1 MANKVLV
8 IEGGETTQGT
18 PINQTANPPT
28 SGALLR
34 VGDAGIGSTGVAVS
48 GAGPLTSRY
57 PSSASGDSVYSIAY
71 SYSSSG
77 IGDISANAARW
88 QWASG
93 HAMGHWGRLCAYEGT
108 LWFQSGRLS
117 TGAGSTHIVHHTGNI
132 TKTTGSD
139 DDYPISQKAASDAI
153 AAKVTGPASSTTNH
167 LVAFDGTTGKLIKS
181 AGNVAATS
189 TTDSTI
195 GRFARIGD
203 FGLGHSDVLN
213 NVYNNSNLN
222 NQSQRTGFFAWSS
235 SASNTPI
242 SDGCGLYI
250 ARTQFGDGN
259 RVMFG
264 KNSNR
269 TFVQYRT
276 SSGGGTMGASTEIV
290 TSETLLTGTGSS
302 EAMPMTQKAV
312 TDALGTKAALRAT
325 STVDGG
331 VRMRIASG
339 VLYITNDGT
348 DA

>member
-8 IEGGETTQGT
+8 IDGGEITQGA
-18 PINQTANPPT
+18 PINSDAKTPGV
-28 SGALLR
+28 GALLR
-34 VGDAGIGSTGVAVS
+34 TGDAGIGSTGVAVS

-132 TKTTGSD
+132 TRTTGSD
-139 DDYPISQKAASDAI
+139 DDYAISQKAVTDALV
-153 AAKVTGPASSTTNH
+153 AKVAGPASSTANH
-167 LVAFDGTTGKLIKS
+167 LVAFDGTTGKLVKS

-213 NVYNNSNLN
+213 YVYNNSNLN
-222 NQSQRTGFFAWSS
+222 NQSQRTGFFAWTS

-242 SDGCGLYI
+242 SDGCGMYV

-259 RVMFG
+259 RLMFG

-302 EAMPMTQKAV
+302 EDMPMTQKAV
-312 TDALGTKAALRAT
+312 TDALATKPALRAT

-331 VRMRIASG
+331 VRMRVASG